1 MLVIHPRLAFGLMI
15 RGVGLTYFVVFFSL
29 LVQTSSLISSR
40 GVQPLSVRLLQLRQ
54 DFPIEYWSKFP
65 TVFWITG
72 CNDFIL
78 TSLLATGMC
87 LSSLVFLGY
96 HTRLCLLTCWLILH
110 SFSMP
115 FRLVT
120 AWDSLLFE
128 VGFLTVFFPP
138 LQPLFAGTCH
148 MTSMPHPLIVLCV
161 RWLLFRCLLGFG
173 KLKFEASVTC
183 LLHHSCYI
191 KHFLIFLPSPNP
203 AGCLLHHAPLIVFQL
218 GMLFMFSVECIA
230 PFLLFA
236 HGLLRTSSFC
246 SICILMNGIQLTG
259 NFGHFQLLVCVLAIG
274 VAAQSEFELPPVTLS
289 ELLTKAATLLYIFC
303 TIPFLQLLNSYDSDW
318 PRWASLNRQRYQTTL
333 LGIVMDKLFL
343 LCRWCA
349 ICRLVHGYGAFY
361 PKSRPPIRPAI
372 FFELSTDEK
381 HWYKTGTVDSIG
393 VMNTPR
399 FSAPHMRRFE
409 FWISQESYGKIEGG
423 WGLEMRAGMGLWP
436 YVSEGLL
443 AAAADFLTCS
453 PEDAAAIFHIP
464 HEFRVSLRRHVRVHL
479 FALRPTTLSLCVQ
492 GIWWYEQAAHENILL
507 RSLPATPAC
516 LYDSLSIHPEW
527 FFAWK
532 SSSPQLARLWQSFV
546 KRTHP
551 STPQTMLDLASDIL
565 MDHKKILLRADFS
578 IREMASKF
586 CDEFIPF
593 AKQFKEKLA
602 LTQFREKIALTEYA
616 KVTAEMRRRW
626 SHAELNAFKAAWSG
640 ITFGLCKFM
649 DEKQCSPRQSLFD
662 DVLTASHIIAEQKFE
677 PGDWKMY
684 AKEYSP
690 NVSDFCFIALLWD
703 ESLTC
708 QIRAF
713 EWFVRPQLDFRH
725 PHVSHAPTASAF
737 RPCFGKWLPLLS
749 NAMTASPERPR
760 PPCYIPPALLQDWV
774 ERSS

>member
-1 MLVIHPRLAFGLMI
+1 
-15 RGVGLTYFVVFFSL
+15 
-29 LVQTSSLISSR
+29 
-40 GVQPLSVRLLQLRQ
+40 
-54 DFPIEYWSKFP
+54 
-65 TVFWITG
+65 
-72 CNDFIL
+72 
-78 TSLLATGMC
+78 
-87 LSSLVFLGY
+87 
-96 HTRLCLLTCWLILH
+96 
-110 SFSMP
+110 
-115 FRLVT
+115 
-120 AWDSLLFE
+120 
-128 VGFLTVFFPP
+128 
-138 LQPLFAGTCH
+138 
-148 MTSMPHPLIVLCV
+148 
-161 RWLLFRCLLGFG
+161 
-173 KLKFEASVTC
+173 
-183 LLHHSCYI
+183 
-191 KHFLIFLPSPNP
+191 
-203 AGCLLHHAPLIVFQL
+203 
-218 GMLFMFSVECIA
+218 
-230 PFLLFA
+230 
-236 HGLLRTSSFC
+236 
-246 SICILMNGIQLTG
+246 
-259 NFGHFQLLVCVLAIG
+259 
-274 VAAQSEFELPPVTLS
+274 
-289 ELLTKAATLLYIFC
+289 
-303 TIPFLQLLNSYDSDW
+303 
-318 PRWASLNRQRYQTTL
+318 
-333 LGIVMDKLFL
+333 
-343 LCRWCA
+343 
-349 ICRLVHGYGAFY
+349 
-361 PKSRPPIRPAI
+361 
-372 FFELSTDEK
+372 
-381 HWYKTGTVDSIG
+381 
-393 VMNTPR
+393 
-399 FSAPHMRRFE
+399 
-409 FWISQESYGKIEGG
+409 
-423 WGLEMRAGMGLWP
+423 
-436 YVSEGLL
+436 
-443 AAAADFLTCS
+443 
-453 PEDAAAIFHIP
+453 
-464 HEFRVSLRRHVRVHL
+464 
-479 FALRPTTLSLCVQ
+479 LRPTTLSLCVQ